1 MRFFNTH
8 IAVLLIALA
17 GISCPA
23 YSQLETFFTSFEFDD
38 SGTFSIGEA
47 PLTATFSGG
56 SAQVIG
62 IGAYYKSGTHSWH
75 VPNGGMSTV
84 TFETA
89 AATVDF
95 WFRDT
100 AGAASS
106 SYRIIDTSD
115 AVIGSGNGTQ
125 SFVNV
130 DLTRTGDQ
138 TRIARVE
145 FDSAGGG
152 DTVVDD
158 FSFAGSGETV
168 PPGGDIIE
176 IQLGDPVDDQ
186 VYSGIAS
193 VSGWAVSSDGIEK
206 VEVYIDGKYKFDAP
220 YGRRRVDVGEQYPD
234 ILNSDESGFAFS
246 LNYSRLGPGPH
257 EVKVIAVTLFSDVKE
272 VSANFTVQAFHEK
285 YFADPDVVNLDS
297 AIVSGEGNQIIIEG
311 TSVDGE
317 VYDIKLQWRTSTQ
330 GFEIIEIR

>member
-8 IAVLLIALA
+8 VAVLLITLA

-23 YSQLETFFTSFEFDD
+23 YSQLKTFSTSFEFND

-62 IGAYYKSGTHSWH
+62 FGAYYHSGTHSWH

-89 AATVDF
+89 AEIVDF

-100 AGAASS
+100 AGASSS

-138 TRIARVE
+138 TRIARVV

-158 FSFAGSGETV
+158 FSFSATAPVTTPPVTTPTV
-168 PPGGDIIE
+168 PTTPIPTMTVYG
-176 IQLGDPVDDQ
+176 LGLTVLGLLL
-186 VYSGIAS
+186 VAS
-193 VSGWAVSSDGIEK
+193 
-206 VEVYIDGKYKFDAP
+206 
-220 YGRRRVDVGEQYPD
+220 RR
-234 ILNSDESGFAFS
+234 L
-246 LNYSRLGPGPH
+246 
-257 EVKVIAVTLFSDVKE
+257 
-272 VSANFTVQAFHEK
+272 
-285 YFADPDVVNLDS
+285 
-297 AIVSGEGNQIIIEG
+297 
-311 TSVDGE
+311 
-317 VYDIKLQWRTSTQ
+317 RTSAK
-330 GFEIIEIR
+330 RC